1 MTTGAEITG
10 LFPGFHRHRIP
21 ANAGMIHAI
30 VGGEGPPVLL
40 LHGYPQT
47 HVAWH
52 RIAPELAR
60 SYTVV
65 ASDLR
70 GYGDSLAAPNADVAA
85 FSKERMGDDQF
96 VLMDSLGFHR
106 FAVVGHDRG
115 ARVGYRMALA
125 NASRV
130 SSFVSLAVY
139 PTVEMW
145 EKAGKN
151 FGLAAYHWFM
161 LAQPFD
167 LPERLIGAD
176 PDYFLHVTLARMA
189 ARRDM
194 FHPVA
199 IEAYRVAF
207 RKESVRHAICQDYRA
222 GAFIDTLD
230 EEVIRSR
237 GEKLQCPMMVLWSE
251 PENPT
256 REGQSPL
263 EIWRRWA
270 EDVRGASIPA
280 GHLLPE
286 EAPDEVLAE
295 LLPFLSQTAG
305 QKKQ

>member
-1 MTTGAEITG
+1 MTD
-10 LFPGFHRHRIP
+10 LFPGFHRHQFP
-21 ANAGMIHAI
+21 ANAGVVHAV
-30 VGGEGPPVLL
+30 VGGAGPPVLL

-52 RIAPELAR
+52 RIAPELANN
-60 SYTVV
+60 YTVV

-70 GYGDSLAAPNADVAA
+70 GYGDSVAAPDADVAA
-85 FSKERMGDDQF
+85 YSKARMGDDQF
-96 VLMDSLGFHR
+96 VLMDSLGFQR

-125 NASRV
+125 DASRV
-130 SSFVSLAVY
+130 TGFVSLAVY

-151 FGLAAYHWFM
+151 FGMTAYHWFM

-176 PDYFLHVTLARMA
+176 PDYFLDVTLKRMA
-189 ARRDM
+189 TRSDT
-194 FHPVA
+194 FHPAA

-222 GAFIDTLD
+222 GAYIDPLD
-230 EEVIRSR
+230 DEAVRSR
-237 GEKLQCPMMVLWSE
+237 GDKLRCPVMVLWSE
-251 PENPT
+251 PKTERP
-256 REGQSPL
+256 EDKSPL
-263 EIWRRWA
+263 EIWLRWA
-270 EDVRGASIPA
+270 ENVRGIAIAA

-295 LLPFLSQTAG
+295 LLPFLSQTAC
-305 QKKQ
+305 QKPQ